1 MPMLC
6 KDVMTS
12 GVKSICRNANVQEA
26 AQMMRRLDVGIL
38 PVTDHRHLVGVM
50 TDRDIV
56 LRTVAKGKGPEDV
69 KVGEIMTPNLIV
81 CYEEQSLEEA
91 ALLME
96 SQQIRR
102 LLVVNREKE
111 LVGVLSLGDLALS
124 RGTDSMTRQT
134 VQGISEDRVE

>member
-1 MPMLC
+1 MLC

-12 GVKSICRNANVQEA
+12 GVESICRNANVKEA

-38 PVTDHRHLVGVM
+38 PVTDHSRLVGVM

-56 LRTVAKGKGPEDV
+56 LRTVAMGKGPEDA

-91 ALLME
+91 ARLME

-124 RGTDSMTRQT
+124 RGADSMTRQT
-134 VQGISEDRVE
+134 LQGISEDRME